1 MARDAGGAGSA
12 APSIEGTAGGSGG
25 SSFDTAEMVAAG
37 ISDTDEE
44 RRRTAIG
51 RSLFVGV
58 GGDDGDLC
66 LDLDVSRAAPLTE
79 LGLASAEFSGDE
91 VDTPFE

>member
-1 MARDAGGAGSA
+1 MARDAGVAGST

-25 SSFDTAEMVAAG
+25 SSFNTAEMGADG

-44 RRRTAIG
+44 RRRAAIG
-51 RSLFVGV
+51 RSLSVGV

-66 LDLDVSRAAPLTE
+66 LDFGVSRAEPSPE
-79 LGLASAEFSGDE
+79 LWVISVEFSGDE